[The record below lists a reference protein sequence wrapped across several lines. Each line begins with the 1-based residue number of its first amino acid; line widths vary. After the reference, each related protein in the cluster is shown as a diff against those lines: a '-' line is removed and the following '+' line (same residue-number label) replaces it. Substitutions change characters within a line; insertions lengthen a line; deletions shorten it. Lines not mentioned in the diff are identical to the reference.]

1 MQKKDIVK
9 KVTPLL
15 DKSLSEIQKKDIL
28 DYRKDIN
35 CAIALFTQ
43 ELENCSLSGQVVLN
57 SARYGELLMY
67 TLHSSNYS
75 LFTTVVEL
83 LQWHIWE
90 QSPHTGFLWAMT
102 VLLERIHELDLF
114 EEILDMGIVNDTLVK
129 INRPA
134 PAKKKKAKKTSKAAA
149 KSEKTAPKKT
159 APAKVNAKVK
169 AVKKAAP
176 AKKKAKP
183 AAKKA
188 KAK

>member
-28 DYRKDIN
+28 AYRKDIN

-57 SARYGELLMY
+57 SSRYGELLMY
-67 TLHSSNYS
+67 TLHTGNYS

-102 VLLERIHELDLF
+102 VLLERIHELNLF
-114 EEILDMGIVNDTLVK
+114 KSILDMGIVNDTLAK

-134 PAKKKKAKKTSKAAA
+134 PAKKKKAKTSKAAK
-149 KSEKTAPKKT
+149 KSEKTAPKKA
-159 APAKVNAKVK
+159 APAKVNAKV
-169 AVKKAAP
+169 KAAP

-183 AAKKA
+183 AAGKA